1 MGESEVMRLTQFSRF
16 LAAGAIGT
24 VGHYALLIATVSV
37 LGLAPV
43 IGATMGASLG
53 ALTNYVLNYRYTF
66 ISNVK
71 HVVALPRFLLLAGVG
86 IFLNAF
92 IVGAL
97 VYFGFHYLAAQVV
110 ATAGVLVL
118 NYFVSKTWIFR
129 EPRV

>member
-1 MGESEVMRLTQFSRF
+1 MTQFSRF

-24 VGHYALLIATVSV
+24 MGHYALLILAVSV
-37 LGLAPV
+37 FGFAPV
-43 IGATMGASLG
+43 LGATMGAALG
-53 ALTNYVLNYRYTF
+53 ALTNYMLNYRYTF

-92 IVGAL
+92 IVG
-97 VYFGFHYLAAQVV
+97 VFVHFGLHYLAAQVI